1 MPLGHLVGSC
11 SLQSA
16 SEPFI
21 EEPKSQHLSWVVIY
35 FQLLPFP
42 KIWSQ
47 FEIFKKLP
55 FNLLFFRITIQ
66 EYNSST
72 PEACRS
78 MKNLTRGKNL
88 SQHHEW
94 RRVSSKSH
102 EWCWRDFLHEWAFSY
117 FRQASGVGK
126 LYSFIVD
133 LEKIKKK
140 DLSFIF
146 KKTIFREKATSCS
159 KISSCVK
166 KRRYEVSF
174 KATKCPHRSLQY
186 SSRTCVS

>member
-55 FNLLFFRITIQ
+55 FNLLCFRITIQ

-78 MKNLTRGKNL
+78 MKNLTRGNNL
-88 SQHHEW
+88 SQHHSWLFELT
-94 RRVSSKSH
+94 RRHS
-102 EWCWRDFLHEWAFSY
+102 WCWERFFPLVRFFYSRRLRRQGVLYYTTRVGFFRKLVEEFWFL
-117 FRQASGVGK
+117 K
-126 LYSFIVD
+126 
-133 LEKIKKK
+133 
-140 DLSFIF
+140 
-146 KKTIFREKATSCS
+146 
-159 KISSCVK
+159 
-166 KRRYEVSF
+166 
-174 KATKCPHRSLQY
+174 
-186 SSRTCVS
+186 